1 MIREELVQVVREFTG
16 TIINPFDLDE
26 LLHRLMRHA
35 TQLVEA
41 TGAGVMLASDGD
53 ELDFVA
59 ASEERVVEAEEAQA
73 HLRSGACFEAFS
85 TNRIV
90 VAEDLGADERWPE
103 YAQHVVKLGLR
114 SVLGVPMNAFGQTI
128 GVINLYRDQPST
140 WSEEDVGAAEIVTAM
155 GAGYLLN
162 ANQLRAQHTLSEQ
175 LHAAVGSR
183 DVIGQAKGL
192 LMALANVDAD
202 GAFDLLRKRS
212 QQGNVKLREVAQ
224 QVIDEHAGRS
234 GQG

>member
-1 MIREELVQVVREFTG
+1 MIREELVQVIREFTG

-35 TQLVEA
+35 TQLAEA

-59 ASEERVVEAEEAQA
+59 ASEERIVEAEQAQA
-73 HLRSGACFEAFS
+73 RMRSGACFEAFS

-90 VAEDLGADERWPE
+90 VVEDLADDRRWPE
-103 YAQHVVKLGLR
+103 YAQHVVELGLR

-128 GVINLYRDQPST
+128 GVINLYRDEPST
-140 WSEEDVGAAEIVTAM
+140 WSDEDLGAAEIVTAM

-175 LHAAVGSR
+175 LHTAVESR

-192 LMALANVDAD
+192 LMAREHVNAD

-212 QQGNVKLREVAQ
+212 QQRNVKLREVAQ
-224 QVIDEHAGRS
+224 QVLDDHADRT